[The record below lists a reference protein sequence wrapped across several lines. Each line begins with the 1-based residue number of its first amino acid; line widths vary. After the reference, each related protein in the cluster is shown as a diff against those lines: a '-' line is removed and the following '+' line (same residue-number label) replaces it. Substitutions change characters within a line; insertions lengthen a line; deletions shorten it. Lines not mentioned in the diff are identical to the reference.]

1 MKVAIFGDSFAYH
14 MCDENKS
21 LAWWQILAKDFDI
34 TNYGEPG
41 SCLYYSIE
49 LFQKHHQLYDKVI
62 FCTTSAGRIMIPDEH
77 VFKYRGDKDIKNLTA
92 MSVVSYVEENKISE
106 KRPFFK
112 AALDYFTYIQHNGY
126 DDYTH
131 RLMKEDIQR
140 QRPDGLFVDSLN
152 ELGAVW
158 FMENEHYGIDRN
170 TVNSEF
176 RDIRHCHMTPQNN
189 LIFANMV
196 KEWLLGNSFVFS
208 LDKFVIPTESKSE
221 IFLPLKK

>member
-1 MKVAIFGDSFAYH
+1 MKIAIFGDSFARH
-14 MCDENKS
+14 MCDENKTP
-21 LAWWQILAKDFDI
+21 AWWQILANEFDI

-49 LFQKHHQLYDKVI
+49 LFQKHHRAYDKII
-62 FCTTSAGRIMIPDEH
+62 FCMTSAGRIMIPDDQIFRYGGH
-77 VFKYRGDKDIKNLTA
+77 DVQNMTA
-92 MSVVSYVEENKISE
+92 MSAVTYLEQNTVPE
-106 KRPFFK
+106 KRSFFK
-112 AALDYFTYIQHNGY
+112 AALNYFKYIQHNGY

-140 QRPDGLFVDSLN
+140 QRPDGLFVDSFS

-158 FMENEHYGIDRN
+158 AMENAHYGIDRN

-176 RDIRHCHMTPQNN
+176 RDIRHCHMTKQNN

-196 KEWLLGNSFVFS
+196 KEWLLGKPFVFS
-208 LDKFVIPTESKSE
+208 LDKFVTPTEPKSE